1 MNSSVL
7 SVSRFD
13 IGNALLR
20 WQPRLRALCLLEQ
33 CFDENGLALSW
44 FNILLDEILCSS
56 SIVTALSDIFRP
68 FGSQFN
74 NIILNQSLLRTTLL
88 CVCASFVPEM
98 APKVGTLV
106 DLL

>member
-1 MNSSVL
+1 MRMAWHSAGSTYYQMRFFVL
-7 SVSRFD
+7 V
-13 IGNALLR
+13 
-20 WQPRLRALCLLEQ
+20 
-33 CFDENGLALSW
+33 
-44 FNILLDEILCSS
+44 
-56 SIVTALSDIFRP
+56 ALSDIFRP

-88 CVCASFVPEM
+88 CVRIICSEM

>member
-1 MNSSVL
+1 MFYQ
-7 SVSRFD
+7 RFRD

-44 FNILLDEILCSS
+44 FNVLLDEILCTS

-88 CVCASFVPEM
+88 CVLIICSEM

>member
-1 MNSSVL
+1 MFYQ
-7 SVSRFD
+7 RFRD

-44 FNILLDEILCSS
+44 FNVLLDEILCTS

-74 NIILNQSLLRTTLL
+74 NIILNQSLRRTTLL
-88 CVCASFVPEM
+88 CVRIVCSEM